1 MDEYVYVCLSPVSST
16 DSSTGVTSVTCSSGQ
31 AQWQWV
37 EVPGLTQGSMDAL
50 LPAFIGVLAVAVVF
64 RWVIRFILNR

>member
-1 MDEYVYVCLSPVSST
+1 MDEYVYVCMSPVSST
-16 DSSTGVTSVTCSSGQ
+16 SSSGVTSVSCSPGQ

-37 EVPGLTQGSMDAL
+37 QVPGLTQGSMDAL
-50 LPAFIGVLAVAVVF
+50 LPAFIGVLVVAVVF

>member
-1 MDEYVYVCLSPVSST
+1 MDEYVYVCLSPVSTT
-16 DSSTGVTSVTCSSGQ
+16 DSSGVTSVTCSSGQ

-37 EVPGLTQGSMDAL
+37 EVPGLDQGSMDAL
-50 LPAFIGVLAVAVVF
+50 LPAFITVLAVAVVF